1 MKKMMIFALVLFLAL
16 SVSAEKKKKEFN
28 ILGGVSFA
36 FSDLEG
42 VVLDLGA
49 ELELS
54 RDFFLQFMINSYLG
68 DQGGNYIY
76 YQSGHVYAPLS
87 IGTQPFG
94 LNFYGLYK
102 VRVSRNSRIFGKAGV
117 NAVFYNPP
125 RYHYSW
131 DYYGGYWDNYYY
143 GYQADYRGP
152 RRSSF
157 GTAFGLGFEHLLT
170 ERLGLVVGGTY
181 KMLSDDVFYV
191 SQPEAPPSP
200 RENSRWFKMYLAL
213 NYRIRK

>member
-1 MKKMMIFALVLFLAL
+1 MKKMIIIALMLCVAL
-16 SVSAEKKKKEFN
+16 TVSAEKKKKEIN
-28 ILGGVSFA
+28 IMGGVSFA

-54 RDFFLQFMINSYLG
+54 RDFFLQFMMNSYLG
-68 DQGGNYIY
+68 DQGGNYFY
-76 YQSGHVYAPLS
+76 YQTGHVYAPLN

-94 LNFYGLYK
+94 LNFYGMYK
-102 VRVSRNSRIFGKAGV
+102 VRVSRNFKIFGKVGV

-125 RYHYSW
+125 RYNYYW
-131 DYYGGYWDNYYY
+131 DYYGYGGDYYY
-143 GYQADYRGP
+143 VNQVDYRGP

-157 GTAFGLGFEHLLT
+157 GTAFGLGIEHLLT

-181 KMLSDDVFYV
+181 KMLSEDVFYV
-191 SQPEAPPSP
+191 SQPEAPAAP